1 MSVKFFGQFLLEN
14 NIISPAQLVEAV
26 NLQEV
31 SNIRFGDYAVSKG
44 YITKEDAAKIN
55 DEQQKEDA
63 MFGEIAMRMGLLSQT
78 QVDEIL
84 SRQKNDHVYIGAV
97 LVKKGF
103 IEPNDLVKH
112 LDDFKKDQAGYVSGD
127 VFIPEGISDAETV
140 KDMVILTKKM
150 LARISK
156 IIAKVGKASVT
167 TEEPERNFA
176 VIAISLSG
184 SPSYD
189 YILSCSLEA
198 SEVIASHILGI
209 NVINE
214 PGEII
219 ADAVKEFANII
230 CGNIISRLAQRGK
243 RVDISPPVEAQ
254 YSKEMGYDLVNGRK
268 SIHYPFIS
276 TAGDIT
282 LILAEG
288 AIAYKK

>member
-14 NIISPAQLVEAV
+14 NIITPAQLVEAV

-55 DEQQKEDA
+55 DEQQKMDE
-63 MFGEIAMRMGLLSQT
+63 MFGEIAMRMGLLSQE
-78 QVDEIL
+78 QVEEIL

-103 IEPNDLVKH
+103 LEPNDLVKH
-112 LDDFKKDQAGYVSGD
+112 LNDFKKDQAGYVSGD
-127 VFIPEGISDAETV
+127 VFIPEGISEAETI

-156 IIAKVGKASVT
+156 ITAKVGKASVT

-184 SPSYD
+184 IPSYD

-219 ADAVKEFANII
+219 ADAVKEFVNII

-243 RVDISPPVEAQ
+243 RVDISPPIEAQ
-254 YSKEMGYDLVNGRK
+254 YSKESGYELVIGRK

-288 AIAYKK
+288 AIACKK